1 MIKKS
6 FELKK
11 EDLNNYNFLLFY
23 GANEGFKKE
32 IIQSFLKTSN
42 EVFKYEEKEILEN
55 LDTFLE
61 SINTKSL
68 FENKKIIIINR
79 TSEKILKFILEIKSK
94 NFKDIKIILN
104 SENLEKKSKL
114 RSLFEK
120 DEKLLCIPFY
130 PDTQQTLF
138 KLTSAFL
145 REKSISISSSDINL
159 LINKSNGSRETLLSE
174 LLKIENFTKY
184 GKKIT
189 SENISKLTNLIE
201 NHSINELVDNCLA
214 KNKRKTVNIL
224 NENNFVKDDCIL
236 IIRTFLNK
244 TKKILKL
251 CKEFEHNKNIDL
263 TISTSKPPIFWKDK
277 EITKQ
282 QILIWKSKNLN
293 NLIYKLSEIE
303 VEIKKNFDSSVNIVI
318 DFIINQTFSNINN

>member
-42 EVFKYEEKEILEN
+42 EVFKYEEKENLEN

>member
-55 LDTFLE
+55 LDTILE

-114 RSLFEK
+114 RSLFER

-201 NHSINELVDNCLA
+201 NHSINELVNNCLA
-214 KNKRKTVNIL
+214 KNKKKTVNIL